1 MSGSGD
7 PHNTHSVSY
16 AHAGKAAATLLCIL
30 ILCTCN
36 VASTEETG
44 MLDGV
49 AYSLSTD
56 TILDVPY
63 YNQGN
68 TNWCLYYCLTMMFNY
83 NGQNMETWEMA
94 DYFDSGYYDTF
105 SEQYNPSDTSLEE
118 YAGHVCSLNIKKTIW
133 GLTIRDFDNETF
145 NDLIKSNIN
154 NGQPVLMAFQY
165 MNSDGVK
172 EGHAILAVG
181 YDEQFIYLTDSSGA
195 ITKGVFGSD
204 NGYIAV
210 PVSWQDFNEKL
221 VNNIS
226 PSNMAYTIEIISE
239 APKNSTEGSIYLTDR
254 SDKGFSCLTF
264 TNRYEEND
272 TGLLRFD
279 GTCENGYCVVDSTD
293 LTSTRETEESDSMSV
308 YFTVA
313 NPTSEESE
321 YTVTCQ
327 LLNVET
333 EELVDGFDYKTSFD
347 LAAYNT
353 ISKGVN
359 YSNQLHSVDSGSYW
373 VVISLFDDEM
383 EEIDSIEIGVCLS

>member
-1 MSGSGD
+1 MIGSGD
-7 PHNTHSVSY
+7 PHNTNSGGYTY
-16 AHAGKAAATLLCIL
+16 ASKALATLLSIL

-44 MLDGV
+44 TYYGIEN
-49 AYSLSTD
+49 SPTSD

-83 NGQNMETWEMA
+83 NNQDIETWEIA
-94 DYFDSGYYDTF
+94 DYFNSGYYGTF
-105 SEQYNPSDTSLEE
+105 SEQYDPSDRSLEN
-118 YAGHVCSLNIKKTIW
+118 YAKQACSLQIKRTIW
-133 GLTIRDFDNETF
+133 GLTITDFDNETF
-145 NDLIKSNIN
+145 DDLIKSNIN

-165 MNSDGVK
+165 MNSDGEK
-172 EGHAILAVG
+172 EGHAILAAG
-181 YDEQFIYLTDSSGA
+181 YDDQFIYLTDSSGA

-210 PVSWQDFNEKL
+210 PVSWEKFNEKL

-239 APKNSTEGSIYLTDR
+239 APENPTEGSIYLTDR

-264 TNRYEEND
+264 TNRYEDND

-279 GTCENGYCVVDSTD
+279 GNYENGYCIVDSND
-293 LTSTRETEESDSMSV
+293 LSSTRKPQESDSMSV

-313 NPTSEESE
+313 NPTSEEGK

-327 LLNVET
+327 LEDAET
-333 EELVDGFDYKTSFD
+333 NELIDGFNYKTSFD

-359 YSNQLHSVDSGSYW
+359 YSNQLYSVDSDSCR
-373 VVISLFDDEM
+373 VVISLFNEKM
-383 EEIDSIEIGVCLS
+383 EEIDSIAIDLD

>member
-1 MSGSGD
+1 MSQGID
-7 PHNTHSVSY
+7 
-16 AHAGKAAATLLCIL
+16 
-30 ILCTCN
+30 
-36 VASTEETG
+36 
-44 MLDGV
+44 
-49 AYSLSTD
+49 YSLTTD

-83 NGQNMETWEMA
+83 NDQNLEIWEMA

-105 SEQYNPSDTSLEE
+105 SEQYSSTDTTLEE
-118 YAGHVCSLNIKKTIW
+118 YAEQICSLNIKKTIW
-133 GLTIRDFDNETF
+133 GLTITDFDNETF

-165 MNSDGVK
+165 INSDGVK

-210 PVSWQDFNEKL
+210 PVSWDDFNEKL
-221 VNNIS
+221 VNNIA

-239 APKNSTEGSIYLTDR
+239 APENLTEGSIYLTDR

-264 TNRYEEND
+264 TNRYEENN

-279 GTCENGYCVVDSTD
+279 GTYENGYCIVNSTD
-293 LTSTRETEESDSMSV
+293 LTSTREPEESDSMSV

-321 YTVTCQ
+321 YTVTCR
-327 LLNVET
+327 LVDTET
-333 EELVDGFDYKTSFD
+333 GECVDGFEYTTTFD

-359 YSNQLHSVDSGSYW
+359 YSNQLHSMNSDSYR
-373 VVISLFDDEM
+373 VVINLFDDEI
-383 EEIDSIEIGVCLS
+383 EEIDSIEIDVCLS

>member
-7 PHNTHSVSY
+7 PYNINSISY
-16 AHAGKAAATLLCIL
+16 AYAGKAVATLLSIL

-44 MLDGV
+44 MSQGV
-49 AYSLSTD
+49 GYSLTSN

-83 NGQNMETWEMA
+83 NNRNIETWEMA
-94 DYFDSGYYDTF
+94 NYFDSDYYGTF
-105 SEQYNPSDTSLEE
+105 SEQYAPTDTSLED
-118 YAGHVCSLNIKKTIW
+118 YAEQMCSLEIKRTIW
-133 GLTIRDFDNETF
+133 GLTITDFDNKTF
-145 NDLIKSNIN
+145 NNLIKSNIN

-165 MNSDGVK
+165 MNSDGDK

-210 PVSWQDFNEKL
+210 PVSWNDFNEKL

-226 PSNMAYTIEIISE
+226 PSNMAYTIELISE
-239 APKNSTEGSIYLTDR
+239 APENQTEGSIYLTDR

-264 TNRYEEND
+264 TNRHEAND

-279 GTCENGYCVVDSTD
+279 GTYENGYYIVDSTD
-293 LTSTRETEESDSMSV
+293 LTSTREPQESDSMSV

-313 NPTSEESE
+313 NPTSEENK

-327 LLNVET
+327 LLNIET
-333 EELVDGFDYKTSFD
+333 GESTYGFDYTTSFD

-359 YSNQLHSVDSGSYW
+359 YSNQLYSAASGNYR
-373 VVISLFDDEM
+373 VVISLFDDEI
-383 EEIDSIEIGVCLS
+383 EEIDSVCIDVCLG

>member
-7 PHNTHSVSY
+7 PHNINSVSY
-16 AHAGKAAATLLCIL
+16 AYVGKAVATMLSIL

-44 MLDGV
+44 MLQNV
-49 AYSLSTD
+49 NYSLNTN

-63 YNQGN
+63 YNQGD

-83 NGQNMETWEMA
+83 NNQNIETWDMA
-94 DYFDSGYYDTF
+94 NYFDSGYYDTF
-105 SEQYNPSDTSLEE
+105 SRQYDPSDRTLEN
-118 YAGHVCSLNIKKTIW
+118 YAEQAYSIEIKRTIW
-133 GLTIRDFDNETF
+133 GLTITDFDNETF
-145 NDLIKSNIN
+145 DDLIINNIK

-165 MNSDGVK
+165 LNSEGVK

-181 YDEQFIYLTDSSGA
+181 YDDQFIYLTDSSGA
-195 ITKGVFGSD
+195 ITKGLFGSE

-210 PVSWQDFNEKL
+210 PVSWEDFNEKL
-221 VNNIS
+221 VKNIS
-226 PSNMAYTIEIISE
+226 PSNMAYTIETISE
-239 APKNSTEGSIYLTDR
+239 APENSTEGSIYLTDG

-264 TNRYEEND
+264 TNRFKDND

-279 GTCENGYCVVDSTD
+279 GTYENGYCIVDSSD
-293 LTSTRETEESDSMSV
+293 LTSNREPQESDSMSV

-313 NPTSEESE
+313 NPTSEENR

-327 LLNVET
+327 LEDAET
-333 EELVDGFDYKTSFD
+333 NKLIDGFNYKTSFD

-359 YSNQLHSVDSGSYW
+359 YSNELYSVDSGHYR
-373 VVISLFDDEM
+373 VMISLFDEKM
-383 EEIDSIEIGVCLS
+383 EEIDSINIDLCVN

>member
-49 AYSLSTD
+49 AYSLTTD

-68 TNWCLYYCLTMMFNY
+68 TNWCLYYCLTMMFNH
-83 NGQNMETWEMA
+83 NDQNLETWEMA

-118 YAGHVCSLNIKKTIW
+118 YAEQVCSLNIKKTIW

-181 YDEQFIYLTDSSGA
+181 YDEYFIYLTDSSGA

-210 PVSWQDFNEKL
+210 PVSWEDFNEEL

-239 APKNSTEGSIYLTDR
+239 APENSTEGSIYLTDR
-254 SDKGFSCLTF
+254 SDNGFSCLTF
-264 TNRYEEND
+264 TNRYEENN

-279 GTCENGYCVVDSTD
+279 GTYENGYCVVDSTD

-327 LLNVET
+327 LLNIET
-333 EELVDGFDYKTSFD
+333 EELMDGFDYKTSFD

-359 YSNQLHSVDSGSYW
+359 YSNQLHSVDSGIYR

-383 EEIDSIEIGVCLS
+383 EEIDSICIDVCLG

>member
-7 PHNTHSVSY
+7 PYNTNSVSY
-16 AHAGKAAATLLCIL
+16 AYAGKAVATLLCIL

-44 MLDGV
+44 MLQGID
-49 AYSLSTD
+49 YSLTTD

-105 SEQYNPSDTSLEE
+105 SEQYSSSDTTLEE
-118 YAGHVCSLNIKKTIW
+118 YAEQICSLNIKKTIW
-133 GLTIRDFDNETF
+133 GLTITDFENKTF

-165 MNSDGVK
+165 INSDGIK

-210 PVSWQDFNEKL
+210 PVSWEDFNEKL
-221 VNNIS
+221 VNNIA
-226 PSNMAYTIEIISE
+226 PSNMAYTIEVISE
-239 APKNSTEGSIYLTDR
+239 APENSTEGSIYLTDR

-279 GTCENGYCVVDSTD
+279 GTYENGYCIIDNTD
-293 LTSTRETEESDSMSV
+293 LTSIREPEESDSMSV

-313 NPTSEESE
+313 NPTSDESK

-327 LLNVET
+327 LVNIET
-333 EELVDGFDYKTSFD
+333 GKSIDVFDYETSFD
-347 LAAYNT
+347 LSAHNT
-353 ISKGVN
+353 LSKGVN
-359 YSNQLHSVDSGSYW
+359 YSNQLYSVNDGNYR
-373 VVISLFDDEM
+373 VVISLFGDEM
-383 EEIDSIEIGVCLS
+383 EEIDNVEIDVCLA